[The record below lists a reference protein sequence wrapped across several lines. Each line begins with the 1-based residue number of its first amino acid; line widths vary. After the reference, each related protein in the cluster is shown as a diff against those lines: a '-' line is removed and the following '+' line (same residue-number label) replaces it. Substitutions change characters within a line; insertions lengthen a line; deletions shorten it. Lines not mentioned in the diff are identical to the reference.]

1 MDKQAEKKMEEKLE
15 RRMEKKLAKKRINI
29 KEFFDP
35 VSEAREAATTTL
47 KLMTTALTL
56 VAGLAWNE
64 VIKKVSEIYIA
75 KWFAGAGEVV
85 GLLIYAVV
93 LTVIVVLV
101 VNRLK
106 KISGRIKSKVVVKK

>member
-1 MDKQAEKKMEEKLE
+1 MAKKVEKK
-15 RRMEKKLAKKRINI
+15 RVNI
-29 KEFFDP
+29 KQFFDP

-64 VIKKVSEIYIA
+64 VIKKFSEVYIA
-75 KWFAGAGEVV
+75 KWFSGAGEIV

-101 VNRLK
+101 VSRLK
-106 KISGRIKSKVVVKK
+106 KINAKIKPKVIAKK